1 MDAEEF
7 TEDDLQFLEVGIS
20 TQIFETFEPQLN
32 TQDSVLPLT
41 FN

>member
-20 TQIFETFEPQLN
+20 TQIFETFVPQLN
-32 TQDSVLPLT
+32 TQHSVLPLT